1 VFASLGRFVYR
12 RRVPVALAWV
22 LVLGV
27 GIGVGGEVF
36 GRLGTGS
43 GLRDDAES
51 VVVADRLG
59 RVAGGGSGITGLVDG
74 RPAADPAF
82 QAEIA
87 AAVDDLEAT
96 PGVGRVTSPWVDGR
110 EVPGLVAADGG
121 AVLVRVELEAG
132 LWGRHYQQ
140 AVERVGERLAAVDA
154 PRVLVG
160 GEERAQEEFQ
170 ERAQEDL
177 ERGETLALP
186 VMLVLLFLVFRGVVA
201 AVTPLLV
208 AIVAVAG
215 ALLILLGVSEV
226 ADISAYS
233 VNVVTML
240 GLGLAVDYSLLV
252 TSRFREERAAGLDL
266 PGAIERTLATA
277 GRTVAF
283 SGLTVAAALGGLL
296 AFAEPFLRSLAW
308 GGIGVVLVAMV
319 AAITLVPALL
329 GLWGGRIKPSRLRGS
344 GGLKPS
350 PPEGQPSDH
359 GVFYRLSRVVQRYAP
374 VIVVL
379 VAALLVLLA
388 LPFRHARLQNSG
400 LESLPRSSESR
411 QLFETVRARF
421 QDGGTDPVV
430 VVVESAPGS
439 PPVAAYLDRIGRL
452 GGVARVETRPGTS
465 PQLTV
470 VDVVPEGTS
479 EGPVATGLVERI
491 RALDRPVAAG
501 VTGPAAFLV
510 DYRDSLT
517 SRLPYALGLI
527 GLATFALLFLM
538 TGSVVVPV
546 KAIVMNVLSLG
557 ASFGALVWVFQDGHL
572 SGLLGFDPPG
582 MVDITVPVLIFV
594 FAFGLSMDYE
604 VFLLSRIKEAWDQT
618 GDNDRA
624 VALGLQRTGRI
635 VTSAAALIVIVFL
648 GFAAGELL
656 TIKEVGLGMA
666 IAVVLDAT
674 VVRML
679 LVPATMKLMG
689 RWNWWAPPSL
699 RRLHDRFG
707 LVEPLPTPP
716 RREDQERVGSLHA
729 DP

>member
-1 VFASLGRFVYR
+1 
-12 RRVPVALAWV
+12 
-22 LVLGV
+22 
-27 GIGVGGEVF
+27 
-36 GRLGTGS
+36 
-43 GLRDDAES
+43 
-51 VVVADRLG
+51 
-59 RVAGGGSGITGLVDG
+59 
-74 RPAADPAF
+74 
-82 QAEIA
+82 
-87 AAVDDLEAT
+87 
-96 PGVGRVTSPWVDGR
+96 
-110 EVPGLVAADGG
+110 
-121 AVLVRVELEAG
+121 
-132 LWGRHYQQ
+132 
-140 AVERVGERLAAVDA
+140 
-154 PRVLVG
+154 
-160 GEERAQEEFQ
+160 
-170 ERAQEDL
+170 
-177 ERGETLALP
+177 
-186 VMLVLLFLVFRGVVA
+186 
-201 AVTPLLV
+201 
-208 AIVAVAG
+208 
-215 ALLILLGVSEV
+215 
-226 ADISAYS
+226 
-233 VNVVTML
+233 
-240 GLGLAVDYSLLV
+240 
-252 TSRFREERAAGLDL
+252 
-266 PGAIERTLATA
+266 
-277 GRTVAF
+277 
-283 SGLTVAAALGGLL
+283 
-296 AFAEPFLRSLAW
+296 
-308 GGIGVVLVAMV
+308 VLVAMV
-319 AAITLVPALL
+319 AAVTLVPALL
-329 GLWGGRIKPSRLRGS
+329 GLWGRRIKPSRVRGS

-359 GVFYRLSRVVQRYAP
+359 GVFYRLSRLVQRYAP

-439 PPVAAYLDRIGRL
+439 PLVAAYLDRVGEL
-452 GGVARVETRPGTS
+452 PGVARVATRPGTP

-470 VDVVPEGTS
+470 LDVVPEGTS

-491 RALDRPVAAG
+491 RALERPVAAG

-618 GDNDRA
+618 GDNDLA
-624 VALGLQRTGRI
+624 VAVGLQRTGRI

-707 LVEPLPTPP
+707 LAEPPP
-716 RREDQERVGSLHA
+716 APPGREDQERVGSLHA
-729 DP
+729 GP

>member
-1 VFASLGRFVYR
+1 VAAGSPYAVGVFASLGRFVYR
-12 RRVPVALAWV
+12 RRIPVVLAWV
-22 LVLGV
+22 LLL
-27 GIGVGGEVF
+27 GIGLGLGSQVF

-51 VVVADRLG
+51 VAVADLLS

-74 RPAADPAF
+74 RDADDPAF
-82 QAEIA
+82 RAQVA
-87 AAVDDLEAT
+87 AAVRDLEAI
-96 PGVGRVTSPWVDGR
+96 PGVLRVTRPWVSGR
-110 EVPGLVAADGG
+110 EVPGLVARDRR
-121 AVLVRVELEAG
+121 AVVVRVELENQLRGPAHD
-132 LWGRHYQQ
+132 RT
-140 AVERVGERLAAVDA
+140 VEQVTRRLRAMHH
-154 PRVLVG
+154 PRVLIG
-160 GEERAQEEFQ
+160 GELAAREEFQ

-186 VMLVLLFLVFRGVVA
+186 VMVVLLFLVFRGVVA
-201 AVTPLLV
+201 ALTPILV
-208 AIVAVAG
+208 AFVAVAG

-226 ADISAYS
+226 TEISAYS
-233 VNVVTML
+233 VNVITML

-252 TSRFREERAAGLDL
+252 ISRFREERAAGLEL
-266 PGAIERTLATA
+266 PDAIERTLATA

-283 SGLTVAAALGGLL
+283 SGLTVAASLTGLL
-296 AFAEPFLRSLAW
+296 AFAEPFLRSMAW

-319 AAITLVPALL
+319 AAVTLVPALL
-329 GLWGGRIKPSRLRGS
+329 GLWGRRVRPGRASR
-344 GGLKPS
+344 
-350 PPEGQPSDH
+350 SDH
-359 GVFYRLSRVVQRYAP
+359 GLFYRLSRLVQRAAP
-374 VIVVL
+374 VIVVV
-379 VAALLVLLA
+379 VAAVLVLLA

-421 QDGGTDPVV
+421 LGGGTDPIV
-430 VVVESAPGS
+430 VVVETAPGS
-439 PPVAAYLDRIGRL
+439 PLVGGYLRRIQL
-452 GGVARVETRPGTS
+452 LPGVARVEPRQGTP

-470 VDVVPEGTS
+470 LEVVPDGPS
-479 EGPVATGLVERI
+479 EGPVATRLVERI
-491 RALDRPVAAG
+491 RGLERPVAAG

-510 DYRDSLT
+510 DYRDSLVG
-517 SRLPYALGLI
+517 RLLYAVALV

-538 TGSVVVPV
+538 TGSVVVPA

-557 ASFGALVWVFQDGHL
+557 ASFGALVWVFQDGNL

-582 MVDITVPVLIFV
+582 MIDITIPVLIFV

-618 GDNDRA
+618 HDNDRA

-635 VTSAAALIVIVFL
+635 VTSAAALIVVVFL

-679 LVPATMKLMG
+679 LVPATMKLVG
-689 RWNWWAPPSL
+689 RWNWWAPPAL
-699 RRLHDRFG
+699 RRFHDRYG
-707 LVEPLPTPP
+707 LAEPGAPALPRATG
-716 RREDQERVGSLHA
+716 QERVGSIHA
-729 DP
+729 GH

>member
-12 RRVPVALAWV
+12 RRVLVVLAWV
-22 LVLGV
+22 LLLGV
-27 GIGVGGEVF
+27 GLGVGGQVF
-36 GRLGTGS
+36 GRLGSGS

-51 VVVADRLG
+51 VLASDLLS
-59 RVAGGGSGITGLVDG
+59 RVGGGGSGITGLVDG
-74 RPAADPAF
+74 PPADDPAF
-82 QAEIA
+82 RAEVA
-87 AAVDDLEAT
+87 DAVEELEAT
-96 PGVGRVTSPWVDGR
+96 PGVGRVTGPWINGQP
-110 EVPGLVAADGG
+110 VPGLVARDER
-121 AVLVRVELEAG
+121 AVLVRVELEPDLRGPA
-132 LWGRHYQQ
+132 YQR
-140 AVERVGERLAAVDA
+140 AVERVGERLRAIDA

-160 GEERAQEEFQ
+160 GEERAREEFQ
-170 ERAQEDL
+170 EQAQEDL
-177 ERGETLALP
+177 ERGEALALP
-186 VMLVLLFLVFRGVVA
+186 VMLVLLFLVFRGFVA

-208 AIVAVAG
+208 AAVAVAG
-215 ALLILLGVSEV
+215 ALLILLGVSEF

-252 TSRFREERAAGLDL
+252 ISRFREERGGGLEL

-283 SGLTVAAALGGLL
+283 SGLTVAASLCGLL
-296 AFAEPFLRSLAW
+296 VFVEPFLRSLAW

-319 AAITLVPALL
+319 AAVTLVPALL
-329 GLWGGRIKPSRLRGS
+329 GLWGRRIRPG
-344 GGLKPS
+344 PAHA
-350 PPEGQPSDH
+350 SDH
-359 GVFYRLSRVVQRYAP
+359 GVFYRLSRLVQRYAP
-374 VIVVL
+374 VIVVV
-379 VAALLVLLA
+379 VAAVLVLLA
-388 LPFRHARLQNSG
+388 VPFRHARLENSG

-411 QLFETVRARF
+411 QLFETVGARF
-421 QDGGTDPVV
+421 QGGGTDPVV
-430 VVVESAPGS
+430 VVVESAPGNLL
-439 PPVAAYLDRIGRL
+439 VADYLGQVATL
-452 GGVARVETRPGTS
+452 PGVERAEPRPGT
-465 PQLTV
+465 PPHITV
-470 VDVVPEGTS
+470 LDVTPEGTS
-479 EGPVATGLVERI
+479 EGPVATRLVERI
-491 RALDRPVAAG
+491 RALERPVAAG

-510 DYRDSLT
+510 DYRDSLI

-546 KAIVMNVLSLG
+546 KAIVMCILSLG

-582 MVDITVPVLIFV
+582 MVDITIPVLIFV

-635 VTSAAALIVIVFL
+635 VTSAAALIVVVFL

-689 RWNWWAPPSL
+689 RWNWWAPPAL
-699 RRLHDRFG
+699 RRFHDRYG
-707 LVEPLPTPP
+707 LAEQRPSAPP
-716 RREDQERVGSLHA
+716 ARRPSIGVASRH
-729 DP
+729 P

>member
-51 VVVADRLG
+51 VVVADLLG

-132 LWGRHYQQ
+132 LWGGDHQQ
-140 AVERVGERLAAVDA
+140 AVERVGERLRAVDA

-160 GEERAQEEFQ
+160 GEERAEEEFQ
-170 ERAQEDL
+170 EQAQEDL

-252 TSRFREERAAGLDL
+252 ISRFREERVAGLDL
-266 PGAIERTLATA
+266 PAAIERTLATA

-319 AAITLVPALL
+319 AAVTLVPALL
-329 GLWGGRIKPSRLRGS
+329 GLWGRRIKPSRVRGS

-359 GVFYRLSRVVQRYAP
+359 GVFYRLSRLVQRYAS

-439 PPVAAYLDRIGRL
+439 PLVAAYLDRIGEL
-452 GGVARVETRPGTS
+452 GGVARVETRPGTP

-470 VDVVPEGTS
+470 LDVVPEGTS

-491 RALDRPVAAG
+491 RALERPVAAG

-707 LVEPLPTPP
+707 LAEPPPAPP

-729 DP
+729 GP

>member
-1 VFASLGRFVYR
+1 
-12 RRVPVALAWV
+12 
-22 LVLGV
+22 
-27 GIGVGGEVF
+27 
-36 GRLGTGS
+36 
-43 GLRDDAES
+43 
-51 VVVADRLG
+51 
-59 RVAGGGSGITGLVDG
+59 
-74 RPAADPAF
+74 
-82 QAEIA
+82 
-87 AAVDDLEAT
+87 
-96 PGVGRVTSPWVDGR
+96 
-110 EVPGLVAADGG
+110 
-121 AVLVRVELEAG
+121 
-132 LWGRHYQQ
+132 
-140 AVERVGERLAAVDA
+140 
-154 PRVLVG
+154 
-160 GEERAQEEFQ
+160 
-170 ERAQEDL
+170 
-177 ERGETLALP
+177 
-186 VMLVLLFLVFRGVVA
+186 
-201 AVTPLLV
+201 
-208 AIVAVAG
+208 
-215 ALLILLGVSEV
+215 
-226 ADISAYS
+226 
-233 VNVVTML
+233 
-240 GLGLAVDYSLLV
+240 
-252 TSRFREERAAGLDL
+252 
-266 PGAIERTLATA
+266 
-277 GRTVAF
+277 
-283 SGLTVAAALGGLL
+283 
-296 AFAEPFLRSLAW
+296 
-308 GGIGVVLVAMV
+308 
-319 AAITLVPALL
+319 
-329 GLWGGRIKPSRLRGS
+329 
-344 GGLKPS
+344 
-350 PPEGQPSDH
+350 
-359 GVFYRLSRVVQRYAP
+359 VQRYAP

-439 PPVAAYLDRIGRL
+439 PLVAAYLDRIGEL
-452 GGVARVETRPGTS
+452 PGVARVETRPGTP

-470 VDVVPEGTS
+470 LDVVPEGTS

-491 RALDRPVAAG
+491 RALERPVAGG

-707 LVEPLPTPP
+707 LAEPPP
-716 RREDQERVGSLHA
+716 APPGREDQERVGSLHA
-729 DP
+729 GP

>member
-1 VFASLGRFVYR
+1 LGRFVYR

-329 GLWGGRIKPSRLRGS
+329 GLWGGRIKPSRCGGPGGSSLAPRRVSHPTMVSSTGCRGS
-344 GGLKPS
+344 CN
-350 PPEGQPSDH
+350 
-359 GVFYRLSRVVQRYAP
+359 AT
-374 VIVVL
+374 
-379 VAALLVLLA
+379 
-388 LPFRHARLQNSG
+388 
-400 LESLPRSSESR
+400 PR
-411 QLFETVRARF
+411 
-421 QDGGTDPVV
+421 
-430 VVVESAPGS
+430 
-439 PPVAAYLDRIGRL
+439 
-452 GGVARVETRPGTS
+452 
-465 PQLTV
+465 
-470 VDVVPEGTS
+470 
-479 EGPVATGLVERI
+479 
-491 RALDRPVAAG
+491 
-501 VTGPAAFLV
+501 
-510 DYRDSLT
+510 
-517 SRLPYALGLI
+517 
-527 GLATFALLFLM
+527 
-538 TGSVVVPV
+538 
-546 KAIVMNVLSLG
+546 
-557 ASFGALVWVFQDGHL
+557 
-572 SGLLGFDPPG
+572 
-582 MVDITVPVLIFV
+582 
-594 FAFGLSMDYE
+594 
-604 VFLLSRIKEAWDQT
+604 
-618 GDNDRA
+618 
-624 VALGLQRTGRI
+624 
-635 VTSAAALIVIVFL
+635 
-648 GFAAGELL
+648 
-656 TIKEVGLGMA
+656 
-666 IAVVLDAT
+666 
-674 VVRML
+674 
-679 LVPATMKLMG
+679 
-689 RWNWWAPPSL
+689 
-699 RRLHDRFG
+699 
-707 LVEPLPTPP
+707 
-716 RREDQERVGSLHA
+716 
-729 DP
+729 

>member
-51 VVVADRLG
+51 VVVADLLG

-132 LWGRHYQQ
+132 LWGGDHQQ
-140 AVERVGERLAAVDA
+140 AVERVGERLRAVDA

-160 GEERAQEEFQ
+160 GEERAEEEFQ
-170 ERAQEDL
+170 EQAQEDL

-252 TSRFREERAAGLDL
+252 VSRFREERAAGLDL
-266 PGAIERTLATA
+266 PAAIERTLATA

-319 AAITLVPALL
+319 AAVTLVPALL
-329 GLWGGRIKPSRLRGS
+329 GLWGRRIKPSRVRGS

-359 GVFYRLSRVVQRYAP
+359 GVFYRLSRLVQRYAP

-439 PPVAAYLDRIGRL
+439 PLVAAYLDRIGEL
-452 GGVARVETRPGTS
+452 GGVARVETRPGTP

-470 VDVVPEGTS
+470 LDVVPEGTS

-491 RALDRPVAAG
+491 RALERPVAAG
-501 VTGPAAFLV
+501 VTGSAAFLV

-707 LVEPLPTPP
+707 LAEPPPAPP

-729 DP
+729 GP

>member
-1 VFASLGRFVYR
+1 MFATLGRFVYR

-51 VVVADRLG
+51 VVVADLLG

-132 LWGRHYQQ
+132 LRGRDYQQ
-140 AVERVGERLAAVDA
+140 AVERVGERLRAVDA

-160 GEERAQEEFQ
+160 GEERAREEFQ
-170 ERAQEDL
+170 EQAQEDL

-233 VNVVTML
+233 INVVTML

-252 TSRFREERAAGLDL
+252 VSRFREERAAGLDL
-266 PGAIERTLATA
+266 LAAIERTLATA

-319 AAITLVPALL
+319 AAVTLVPALL
-329 GLWGGRIKPSRLRGS
+329 GLWGRRIKPGPAAR
-344 GGLKPS
+344 
-350 PPEGQPSDH
+350 SDH
-359 GVFYRLSRVVQRYAP
+359 GVFYRLSRVVQRFAP

-411 QLFETVRARF
+411 QLFDTVRARF
-421 QDGGTDPVV
+421 QGGGTDPVV

-439 PPVAAYLDRIGRL
+439 PLVAGYLGRIERL
-452 GGVARVETRPGTS
+452 PGVA
-465 PQLTV
+465 
-470 VDVVPEGTS
+470 
-479 EGPVATGLVERI
+479 
-491 RALDRPVAAG
+491 
-501 VTGPAAFLV
+501 
-510 DYRDSLT
+510 
-517 SRLPYALGLI
+517 
-527 GLATFALLFLM
+527 
-538 TGSVVVPV
+538 
-546 KAIVMNVLSLG
+546 
-557 ASFGALVWVFQDGHL
+557 
-572 SGLLGFDPPG
+572 
-582 MVDITVPVLIFV
+582 
-594 FAFGLSMDYE
+594 
-604 VFLLSRIKEAWDQT
+604 
-618 GDNDRA
+618 
-624 VALGLQRTGRI
+624 
-635 VTSAAALIVIVFL
+635 
-648 GFAAGELL
+648 
-656 TIKEVGLGMA
+656 
-666 IAVVLDAT
+666 
-674 VVRML
+674 
-679 LVPATMKLMG
+679 
-689 RWNWWAPPSL
+689 
-699 RRLHDRFG
+699 
-707 LVEPLPTPP
+707 
-716 RREDQERVGSLHA
+716 
-729 DP
+729 